1 MWVRFP
7 TPFINGT
14 DITMD
19 IYIMKK
25 EAYINENTP
34 ELRNWLKGQGLIPET
49 YPDCCDYNGLT
60 APYPNSFGEMIMYKD
75 GVRYEEDDDFEE
87 FIICENEEMFKET
100 VIELLNRQHE
110 NKRNY

>member
-1 MWVRFP
+1 M
-7 TPFINGT
+7 TACI
-14 DITMD
+14 I
-19 IYIMKK
+19 IMKK

-34 ELRNWLKGQGLIPET
+34 ELRDWLKRQGLIPET

-60 APYPNSFGEMIMYKD
+60 APYPNSFGEMTMYKD

-100 VIELLNRQHE
+100 VIGLLNNNKYE
-110 NKRNY
+110 NIF